1 MKLKQALLTTLALGS
16 FLTASALGAQTLRV
30 AVPGSDMGT
39 LDPYRASATLDI
51 NVVNWL
57 FNGLVRIKPG
67 QVSPEMI
74 EPDLAE
80 SWTTSEDKKTWTF
93 KLRDNVQCQGGYGA

>member
-1 MKLKQALLTTLALGS
+1 MTRKTTLLTTLLLGS
-16 FLTASALGAQTLRV
+16 LLSASALSAQTLRV

-80 SWTTSEDKKTWTF
+80 SWTTSADAKTWTF
-93 KLRDNVQCQGGYGA
+93 KLKDGVQCQGG